1 MHFDRAM
8 YDGSREFRGATQ
20 LVKSRRLALVA
31 AMGAVLSLLLG
42 FIALRSAEHI
52 DRVFPG
58 FLCWDN
64 GMLVSI
70 HASGW
75 TGRAAGLPLNGG
87 RIVAIDGAPFR
98 GGAELIAYARG
109 RGTGAVI
116 TYRVRAEGRERDV
129 PVATMRF
136 DRAGYFATLGN
147 YLLNAAAL
155 FAIALVALYLRPDR
169 AEARALFC
177 STAALGVLVAL
188 SVDFVSTYALIPLYP
203 FAEGLTPAA
212 AAYFALVF
220 PAERLEPRR
229 RRALVGSLAALGIA
243 AGAAELALFRRDPEL
258 SRALSAGTYLC
269 IAAIGLG
276 MLASVGHALL
286 RAHGTD
292 ARMRAAVVFTGGIVA
307 FLLPALAIPLFF
319 LFGWSFS
326 SSWLTAAFFLYPLSM
341 LYAVVRYDL
350 FDVERLIRLTV
361 GYGFAT
367 SAVVIV
373 YAVVLFGLERL
384 ASPVV
389 SHSSATSF
397 ALLIGIALLFDPLRQ
412 RAQLA
417 VDRLFF
423 RSTAD
428 VARVLEE
435 SGADLAEIGDEEA
448 IARHVGRRLREVLAL
463 EWAELRRESGPRA
476 GSVIVEPVSFRGES
490 LGSLCCGAKR
500 SGAPFSH
507 AERDLVRGMAAQAA
521 LALRNVKSI
530 RELALAQAA
539 LLRTERLA
547 AIGEFAGAVAH
558 GIRNPLSGI
567 RAAAQIAH
575 EQSFG
580 KQAENLAN
588 VLSEADRLEQRIRT
602 LLDFSRSFDPTPR
615 QTQVAELLAAVRAS
629 LLPRAERQGAAIQL
643 RCSDAV
649 GSLETDADY
658 LEEVLLEL
666 AGNALNAM
674 PNGGTLCLD
683 ADRIG
688 GRVVLRVTD
697 TGKGIPQAVQA
708 RIFDLFFTTRHEGTG
723 MGLATVRKIVERLGG
738 SIELESSSHAG
749 SSFRIEL

>member
-1 MHFDRAM
+1 V
-8 YDGSREFRGATQ
+8 TQ
-20 LVKSRRLALVA
+20 LVTSRRLPLVVAL
-31 AMGAVLSLLLG
+31 GAVLAGLLG
-42 FIALRSAEHI
+42 FIALRSAERI
-52 DRVFPG
+52 GRVFPG

-70 HASGW
+70 HASDW
-75 TGRAAGLPLNGG
+75 TGLAAGLPLNGG
-87 RIVAIDGAPFR
+87 RIVAVDGQPFR
-98 GGAELIAYARG
+98 GGAALLAHARS
-109 RGTGAVI
+109 RGADAEI
-116 TYRVRAEGRERDV
+116 TYRVLAVGHEREVR
-129 PVATMRF
+129 VATMVL
-136 DRAGYFATLGN
+136 DRASYFATLGN
-147 YLLNAAAL
+147 YLANAAAL

-177 STAALGVLVAL
+177 STAALGSLIAL
-188 SVDFVSTYALIPLYP
+188 SVDFVSTYSLIPLYP

-220 PAERLEPRR
+220 PTERISPHRR
-229 RRALVGSLAALGIA
+229 RGLVGALAALGLGV
-243 AGAAELALFRRDPEL
+243 GAAELLLFRAAPEL
-258 SRALSAGTYLC
+258 SRALSAGVYLC
-269 IAAIGLG
+269 IAAIGLS
-276 MLASVGHALL
+276 MLVSVGHALL
-286 RAHGTD
+286 RARGTD
-292 ARMRAAVVFTGGIVA
+292 ERMRAAVVFTGGLVA
-307 FLLPALAIPLFF
+307 FLLPAVAIPLFF
-319 LFGWSFS
+319 LFGWTFS
-326 SSWLTAAFFLYPLSM
+326 ASWLTAAFFLYPLSM

-361 GYGFAT
+361 GYTFAT
-367 SAVVIV
+367 SAVVLV
-373 YAVVLFGLERL
+373 YAVVLFALDRL
-384 ASPVV
+384 ASPAA

-412 RAQLA
+412 RAQVA
-417 VDRLFF
+417 IDRLFF

-428 VARVLEE
+428 LARVLEQ
-435 SGADLAEIGDEEA
+435 SGADLAEIGEEDG
-448 IARHVGRRLREVLAL
+448 IARDVGRRTREVLAL
-463 EWAELRRESGPRA
+463 EWAELRRDSGPRA
-476 GSVIVEPVSFRGES
+476 GSALVEPVSFRGEV

-507 AERDLVRGMAAQAA
+507 AERDFVRGLAAQAA

-539 LLRTERLA
+539 LLRSERLA

-575 EQSFG
+575 EQAEG
-580 KQAENLAN
+580 EQAENLAN

-602 LLDFSRSFDPTPR
+602 LLDFSRPFDPTPR
-615 QTQVAELLAAVRAS
+615 ATRVAELLAAVRNS
-629 LLPRAERQGAAIQL
+629 LLPRAERQGVSIQL
-643 RCSDAV
+643 RCTDAAAT
-649 GSLETDADY
+649 LETDPDY

-674 PNGGTLCLD
+674 PGGGTLCLD
-683 ADRIG
+683 ADRVS

-697 TGKGIPQAVQA
+697 TGKGIPEAVQG

-723 MGLATVRKIVERLGG
+723 MGLATVKKIVERLGG
-738 SIELESSSHAG
+738 SIELESSSRAG